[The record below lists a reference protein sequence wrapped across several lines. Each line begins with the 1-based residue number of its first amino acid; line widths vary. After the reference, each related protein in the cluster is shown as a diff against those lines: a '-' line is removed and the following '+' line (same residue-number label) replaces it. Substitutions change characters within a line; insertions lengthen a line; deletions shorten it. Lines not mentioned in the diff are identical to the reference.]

1 MKKIAIMCD
10 SSADISK
17 EEAKEL
23 DLHVVRMPIT
33 IDQDTY
39 IEAETITDEE
49 IIKALR
55 EKKVVK
61 TAQPVIGDVIAMWD
75 ELLKTHDEVFY
86 LPISRELSG
95 TCHTAISMAAS
106 YQGRVTVVDSTFVC
120 YPIITIIKQIKEMF
134 ALGYSAQQVKEKVE
148 QEAELFAILIPED
161 LTTLKNG
168 GRISPAAAALAGLLK
183 IQPLLKVE
191 YGAIELVDK
200 VRTLKK
206 AYKTGLSI
214 VLEGID
220 PNEYDWMIIDA
231 DNRSVSAELK
241 QLLEEACG
249 QPVQQ
254 KEFKSIIMSHTGVG
268 TIGFGRIRKI
278 KY

>member
-17 EEAKEL
+17 EEAKQL
-23 DLHVVRMPIT
+23 DLHVIRMPMT
-33 IDQDTY
+33 IGQDSY
-39 IEAETITDEE
+39 VEAETITDEE
-49 IIKALR
+49 VMQAL
-55 EKKVVK
+55 KQNKIVK
-61 TAQPVIGDVIAMWD
+61 TAQPIIGDIIEMWD
-75 ELLKTHDEVFY
+75 KLLQTYDEVFY

-95 TCHTAISMAAS
+95 TCHTAISMAES
-106 YQGRVTVVDSTFVC
+106 YNGKVTVVDSKFVC
-120 YPIITIIKQIKEMF
+120 YPIITILKRVKEMF
-134 ALGYSAQQVKEKVE
+134 ALGYTTQQVKEKVE

-161 LTTLKNG
+161 VTTLKNG

-191 YGAIELVDK
+191 NGAIELVDK

-214 VLEGID
+214 VLDGID
-220 PNEYDWMIIDA
+220 PHDYDWMIIDA
-231 DNRSVSAELK
+231 NNRKVSDELK
-241 QLLEEACG
+241 VLLEEACG

-254 KEFKSIIMSHTGVG
+254 KEFKSVIMSHTGVG